1 MEEVSS
7 SITPITTKRLEGK
20 VAFITGGASGIGAA
34 TARAFVRYGAKVV
47 IADVQDD
54 LGRALCE
61 EIRSTI
67 GGGADIISYVHCDV
81 TSDSDVEAAITATFS
96 NHGKIDI
103 AYGNAGVSGNPD
115 PSVLGIN
122 KDFFNKVF
130 AVNVYG
136 CFLMAKH
143 AARVMIPAKKGSI
156 IFTSSVAS
164 VNHSG
169 LPHEYVAS
177 KYAVVG
183 LTKNLSVEL
192 GAHGIRVNC
201 VSPYAVA
208 SPMMANG
215 MRMKEE
221 DVEKVFSEAGNL
233 KGVILKAEDVAEA
246 AMYLGSD
253 ESKYVS
259 GLNLVIDG
267 GFSLTNVSA
276 GWAMMNHFKTM
287 NYC

>member
-1 MEEVSS
+1 MEEGLSS
-7 SITPITTKRLEGK
+7 VTPIAAKRLQGK

-34 TARAFVRYGAKVV
+34 TARVFVRHGAKVM

-54 LGRALCE
+54 LGRSLCD
-61 EIRSTI
+61 EICSSV
-67 GGGADIISYVHCDV
+67 GGGANISYVHCDV
-81 TSDSDVEAAITATFS
+81 TSDSDVEAAINATIS
-96 NHGKIDI
+96 KHGKLDI

-115 PSVLGIN
+115 PSVLAITE
-122 KDFFNKVF
+122 DFFKQVF

-136 CFLMAKH
+136 CFLVAKH
-143 AARVMIPAKKGSI
+143 AARVMIPAKGGSI
-156 IFTSSVAS
+156 IFTASIAS
-164 VNHSG
+164 VNHGG
-169 LPHEYVAS
+169 LAHDYVAS

-192 GAHGIRVNC
+192 GMHGIRVNC
-201 VSPYAVA
+201 VSPYAVS
-208 SPMMANG
+208 SPMMVNG
-215 MRMKEE
+215 LRMKKE
-221 DVEKVFSEAGNL
+221 DIEKVYSEAGNL

-267 GFSLTNVSA
+267 GYSLTNGSA
-276 GWAMMNHFKTM
+276 GQAVTNHFKTM
-287 NYC
+287 NSH

>member
-1 MEEVSS
+1 MEGGSS
-7 SITPITTKRLEGK
+7 SISPIATNRLQGK

-34 TARAFVRYGAKVV
+34 TAKVFVHHGAKVV

-54 LGRALCE
+54 LGRSVCD
-61 EIRSTI
+61 EISSSV
-67 GGGADIISYVHCDV
+67 GGGADISYVRCDV
-81 TSDSDVEAAITATFS
+81 TSDSDVEAAINATILK
-96 NHGKIDI
+96 HGNLDI
-103 AYGNAGVSGNPD
+103 AYGNAGVTGNPD
-115 PSVLGIN
+115 PSILGIN

-136 CFLMAKH
+136 CFLVAKH

-156 IFTSSVAS
+156 IFTSSDAS

-169 LPHEYVAS
+169 VHHDYVAS

-208 SPMMANG
+208 SPMRLNV

-221 DVEKVFSEAGNL
+221 DVEKVYSEAGNL
-233 KGVILKAEDVAEA
+233 KGVILKAEDVAETV
-246 AMYLGSD
+246 MYLGSD

-267 GFSLTNVSA
+267 GYSLTNVSV
-276 GWAMMNHFKTM
+276 MNHFKAM
-287 NYC
+287 MSSG

>member
-1 MEEVSS
+1 MY
-7 SITPITTKRLEGK
+7 RLGGK

-34 TARAFVRYGAKVV
+34 TARVFVRHGARVV
-47 IADVQDD
+47 IADVQDE
-54 LGRALCE
+54 LGRSLCDE
-61 EIRSTI
+61 LCSSV

-81 TSDSDVEAAITATFS
+81 TSDSDVEAAINTTMS
-96 NHGKIDI
+96 KHGKLDI

-115 PSVLGIN
+115 PSVLAIN
-122 KDFFNKVF
+122 EDFFYKVF

-136 CFLMAKH
+136 CFLVAKH
-143 AARVMIPAKKGSI
+143 AARVMIPAKNKGSI
-156 IFTSSVAS
+156 IFTSSIAS
-164 VNHSG
+164 VNHCG
-169 LPHEYVAS
+169 LAHEYVAS

-192 GAHGIRVNC
+192 GEHGIRVNC

-208 SPMMANG
+208 SPMMVNG

-221 DVEKVFSEAGNL
+221 DVEKVYSEEAGNL
-233 KGVILKAEDVAEA
+233 KGAILKAEDVAEA
-246 AMYLGSD
+246 AMYLASD

-267 GFSLTNVSA
+267 GFSLTNTSA
-276 GWAMMNHFKTM
+276 RWAVMNHFKTTK
-287 NYC
+287 NHV